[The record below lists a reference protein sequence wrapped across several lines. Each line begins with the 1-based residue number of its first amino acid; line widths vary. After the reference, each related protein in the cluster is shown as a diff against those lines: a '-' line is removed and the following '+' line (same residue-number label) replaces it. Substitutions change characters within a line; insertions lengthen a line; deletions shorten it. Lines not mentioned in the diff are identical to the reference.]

1 MEKSIDDKC
10 LEYLVKEK
18 NKKQKVKHIPFEKL
32 EIQNY
37 LLPGKISLHQARQIF
52 MLRCRMLETKDNYA
66 NKFSNDL
73 CPVCDNGVTKD
84 SQQHLMLCQ
93 SILSQRIVKSNVKYE
108 DLFASD
114 VQKQLEISSIIIEN
128 FKRRKEIIKRRK
140 STHLLLSGP
149 SEP

>member
-1 MEKSIDDKC
+1 
-10 LEYLVKEK
+10 
-18 NKKQKVKHIPFEKL
+18 
-32 EIQNY
+32 
-37 LLPGKISLHQARQIF
+37 

>member
-1 MEKSIDDKC
+1 
-10 LEYLVKEK
+10 
-18 NKKQKVKHIPFEKL
+18 
-32 EIQNY
+32 
-37 LLPGKISLHQARQIF
+37 
-52 MLRCRMLETKDNYA
+52 MLETKDNYA
-66 NKFSNDL
+66 KKFSDDL

-93 SILSQRIVKSNVKYE
+93 SILSQRIVKSIVKYE

-114 VQKQLEISSIIIEN
+114 VQKHLEISSIIIFEN

>member
-1 MEKSIDDKC
+1 M
-10 LEYLVKEK
+10 KEK

-93 SILSQRIVKSNVKYE
+93 SILSQRIVKSKVKYE

-128 FKRRKEIIKRRK
+128 FKRRKEIIKRIK

>member
-1 MEKSIDDKC
+1 M
-10 LEYLVKEK
+10 KEK

-93 SILSQRIVKSNVKYE
+93 SILSQRIVKSKVKYE